1 MSERHVVVVAFP
13 GVQPLDAVGP
23 IEVFA
28 GATRAARALGRDG
41 GTG

>member
-1 MSERHVVVVAFP
+1 MVVVAFP

-28 GATRAARALGRDG
+28 GATRVAHELGLDEA
-41 GTG
+41 TG